1 MQENHEWLRTR
12 PQFTWGSKNP
22 CWLSN
27 PIWDLQRKDVL
38 KSKREFSLVFYAR
51 KWSDKIPTGGW
62 NLNWSS
68 FFRLLLTVI
77 LILILVNIA
86 NVTKLR
92 MQFVQTKIYC
102 IYSIFNDVYFII
114 KRSGPQLTRRKK
126 TALDLKRTNYPKL
139 ETEMPLTRKWSNL
152 SAKTEA
158 LSTLLWINACNQII
172 LWVSNFQTW
181 FPLSDHWPGTFAH
194 AGAFCNQTSVAGKEI
209 CR

>member
-1 MQENHEWLRTR
+1 M
-12 PQFTWGSKNP
+12 
-22 CWLSN
+22 
-27 PIWDLQRKDVL
+27 
-38 KSKREFSLVFYAR
+38 
-51 KWSDKIPTGGW
+51 
-62 NLNWSS
+62 
-68 FFRLLLTVI
+68 I

-92 MQFVQTKIYC
+92 MQFVQKKIYC

-139 ETEMPLTRKWSNL
+139 ETEMPLTRKWSKL

-209 CR
+209 LSLTPYAGRKFVVFSGVGHFFIRYLELIAENL